1 VSKTRRCKR
10 HDRRR
15 FGSRRAKDGRMTS
28 KQQNYWFRAKGY
40 GWGWGLPGTWQ
51 GRGVLILW
59 LTSFILGGRYLVP
72 RNLYAH
78 LAFSVAMVGLLL
90 SICYKK
96 GEPPRWR
103 FGDRD

>member
-1 VSKTRRCKR
+1 MSANEPK
-10 HDRRR
+10 
-15 FGSRRAKDGRMTS
+15 
-28 KQQNYWFRAKGY
+28 YWFRAKRY

-51 GRGVLILW
+51 GWAVLVLW
-59 LTSFILGGRYLVP
+59 VAAFILGRRYLVP
-72 RNLYAH
+72 HNVYAH
-78 LAFSVAMVGLLL
+78 LAFALAMVGLLL